1 MHNMTENDSAVYYQK
16 KAWHGLG
23 TVTEDILNPREALKV
38 AGLDWS
44 VCPSTHLDYH
54 YEDPDGVM
62 QTGASS
68 EKVANVRSD
77 TNDVIGWVGKEYKIV
92 QNTELAELAYS
103 LAGDDTHVESF
114 GSLRN
119 GGRVYVC
126 LRADSFFADRKHDEI
141 RKYLLLANGHDGSL
155 AFMGQPTSIRVVCD
169 NTLKMALSEGVT
181 SAFRFRHN
189 GNMEDKMLQ
198 ARQALAYFRN
208 TGKFFEAK
216 VTTLA
221 NTEWN
226 HSTIS
231 KFWLEC
237 YSMITNKQIVHN
249 PTTEAEENTLKD
261 AAETVGSWGQTFDAE
276 RKELSTNPSAWM
288 AANAVTNWIQ
298 HRVSKRGRKTTNSS
312 RNDRNLFGKA
322 SKDSIRVIRKAL
334 SV

>member
-23 TVTEDILNPREALKV
+23 TVTQDVLNPREALKV
-38 AGLDWS
+38 ARLDWT

-54 YEDPDGVM
+54 YRDSDGM
-62 QTGASS
+62 LKSGTSTDR
-68 EKVANVRSD
+68 VANVRSD
-77 TNDVIGWVGKEYKIV
+77 TGDVLGWVGKEYKIV
-92 QNTELAELAYS
+92 QNEELAELAYS

-126 LRADSFFADRKHDEI
+126 LRADSFFADGKHDEI
-141 RKYLLLANGHDGSL
+141 CQYLLLANGHDGSL

-169 NTLKMALSEGVT
+169 NTLKMALSEGVN

-189 GNMEDKMLQ
+189 GNMEDKMQQ
-198 ARQALAYFRN
+198 ARQALAYFRD
-208 TGKFFEAK
+208 TGRFFKDK

-226 HSTIS
+226 HNTIS
-231 KFWLEC
+231 KFWLES
-237 YSMITNKQIVHN
+237 YSMLTNKQIVHN
-249 PTTEAEENTLKD
+249 PTTEAEEDTLKD

-276 RKELSTNPSAWM
+276 RKELNAKPSAWM

-298 HRVSKRGRKTTNSS
+298 HRASKRGRKITSDS
-312 RNDRNLFGKA
+312 RADKNLFGKA
-322 SKDSIRVIRKAL
+322 SKDSIRVVRKAL
-334 SV
+334 AV